1 VWGYDEETPAQAVG
15 RGLMER
21 GATLATMESGT
32 GGYLANTLTDM
43 TDSEA
48 YFKGGIVVAR
58 PTLDLPHGLP
68 PDVLHQDGTVSQ
80 ASAIA
85 MAQAV
90 RSQFHATFG
99 IGVTG
104 VPGPG
109 EREGKPVGLA
119 YFAIASAETVHTQEM
134 RVAPRRITLKRR
146 VSNAALIELSK
157 LLRGDLRAHIEAH
170 W

>member
-1 VWGYDEETPAQAVG
+1 AAIMGQLAPYVWGYDEDTPAQAVS
-15 RGLMER
+15 RGLVER
-21 GATLATMESGT
+21 GATLTTMESGT
-32 GGYLANTLTDM
+32 GEYLANTLTDM
-43 TDSEA
+43 ADSEA

-58 PTLDLPHGLP
+58 PTLKCTHGLP

-80 ASAIA
+80 ESTIA

-90 RSQFHATFG
+90 RAQFNATFG

-104 VPGPG
+104 VPGTG

-134 RVAPRRITLKRR
+134 R
-146 VSNAALIELSK
+146 
-157 LLRGDLRAHIEAH
+157 
-170 W
+170 